1 MNGAFYG
8 SEEKEQTVTK
18 ILATLYDLTGSME
31 CAEELASAANEVEQ
45 KCAGAALTE
54 MPHWIN

>member
-1 MNGAFYG
+1 MNPAFYG
-8 SEEKEQTVTK
+8 EQKEEAVTK
-18 ILATLYDLTGSME
+18 ILATLFDLTGSMD
-31 CAEELASAANEVEQ
+31 CAEELVSAANEVEQ